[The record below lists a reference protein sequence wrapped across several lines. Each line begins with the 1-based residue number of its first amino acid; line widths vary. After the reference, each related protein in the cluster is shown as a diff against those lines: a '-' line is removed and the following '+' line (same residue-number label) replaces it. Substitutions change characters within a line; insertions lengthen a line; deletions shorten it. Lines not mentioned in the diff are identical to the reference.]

1 MPRGE
6 KPRRGNNEDEHD
18 DEDAAVLIASI
29 LSLFFAFGNFN
40 SFAQVLSTLYMTKRR
55 TRKVCIFGSALPFK
69 LAKRVYE
76 PSHFYLE
83 TLMNL

>member
-6 KPRRGNNEDEHD
+6 KPRRGNNEDDPD

-40 SFAQVLSTLYMTKRR
+40 SFAQVLVYTLYDKKEEQERS
-55 TRKVCIFGSALPFK
+55 VFLDQLC
-69 LAKRVYE
+69 
-76 PSHFYLE
+76 PS
-83 TLMNL
+83 N